1 MPDFLPQR
9 LRWRGGGGAGHKK
22 EGLEKGK
29 AEGAKGPLSAGLL
42 MPRAGAII
50 VHSEEQH
57 GLTG

>member
-1 MPDFLPQR
+1 MA
-9 LRWRGGGGAGHKK
+9 GVGGAGHKK

>member
-1 MPDFLPQR
+1 MA
-9 LRWRGGGGAGHKK
+9 GGGKK

-29 AEGAKGPLSAGLL
+29 AEGAKEPLSAGLL
-42 MPRAGAII
+42 MSRAGAII